1 MLTDKNFRF
10 CQEYIIDL
18 NATQSAIRSGYS
30 EDTAGSIGHELLKKP
45 EIQAEIGRLQEERAK
60 RTQIT
65 ADRVIVELGKVAFA
79 NIQDYLEEGN
89 KFLDAK
95 SMEADKSAAIES
107 IHITETEWEGGT
119 KTGVKFKLHDKI
131 SALEKI
137 GRHLGIF
144 EKDNEQ
150 QRDIIKVSVKAVKRE
165 TPKVDDGN

>member
-1 MLTDKNFRF
+1 MTDKNFRF

-18 NATQSAIRSGYS
+18 NATQAAIRAGYS
-30 EDTAGSIGHELLKKP
+30 QDTAGSIGHELLKKP
-45 EIQAEIGRLQEERAK
+45 EIEAKIAHLEDERSK

-79 NIQDYLEEGN
+79 NIQDYLGEGN
-89 KFLDAK
+89 SFLDARDMD
-95 SMEADKSAAIES
+95 SDKSAAIES
-107 IHITETEWEGGT
+107 IQVTETEWDGGT

-144 EKDNEQ
+144 ERDNEQ
-150 QRDIIKVSVKAVKRE
+150 QRDVIKVRINSK
-165 TPKVDDGN
+165 TPKGEL

>member
-1 MLTDKNFRF
+1 MTEKNFRF

-18 NATQSAIRSGYS
+18 NATQAATRAGYS

-45 EIQAEIGRLQEERAK
+45 EIEAEIGRLQEERSK

-79 NIQDYLEEGN
+79 NIQDYLEAGN
-89 KFLDAK
+89 KFSDAK
-95 SMEADKSAAIES
+95 GMDADKAAAIES
-107 IHITETEWEGGT
+107 IQITETEWEGGT
-119 KTGVKFKLHDKI
+119 KTGIKFKLHDKI
-131 SALEKI
+131 AALEKI

-150 QRDIIKVSVKAVKRE
+150 QRDVIKV
-165 TPKVDDGN
+165 KVSGRKEA